1 MCDATHNLS
10 ESLRRTVR
18 DAIQLSPTTPD
29 SLGCCRKGAAHM
41 GKEDKRL
48 WRDSLLFQP
57 AKTGA
62 EVGSTASL
70 RSELYGLIRLA
81 GSILSAA
88 DTATLPV
95 SCRISLRRA
104 MQPAREHFAVIEQVL
119 KPGAQQ

>member
-41 GKEDKRL
+41 GKKDKRL
-48 WRDSLLFQP
+48 WRDSLLFQA

-70 RSELYGLIRLA
+70 RSELYGLTRLV
-81 GSILSAA
+81 GFNLLHFSIEVQNMDEPRLLTCE
-88 DTATLPV
+88 DG
-95 SCRISLRRA
+95 
-104 MQPAREHFAVIEQVL
+104 
-119 KPGAQQ
+119 PG